1 MKPSINV
8 GPVNQVIH
16 LDDEILI
23 CGKNASISSNLQQGY
38 FIADTR
44 LVSGYRLHIGRTYPQ
59 LLSSS
64 EISESSGRF
73 EFTNSAL
80 IDDVGL
86 QIPEGNLHLRLD
98 RILGRG
104 LHEDYELVNYFD
116 KDLVLTIE
124 ISIESDFADI
134 FDVKL
139 NQLQRRGQ
147 INSDWNEKRSI
158 LSNLFINNGFAR
170 SVQFEART
178 SGEKPAYANGGLS
191 FQVALK
197 PREKWSAC
205 LLWRPIIDGEFLP
218 TRELCH
224 HMLNASDT
232 NTLAG
237 TWVAETTRFETNNSM
252 VDSAVNQ
259 AIEDLINLRVRL
271 QISSTNPLMPSEVPS
286 TDMWVPAAGVPWF
299 VSIFG
304 RDSLITSLQAM
315 HVSYKF
321 AEGSLRALS
330 VLQAT
335 ETDDNRD
342 MQPGKIQHELRRGE
356 LAQLGFIPHTPY
368 YGTHDATPLFVLTT
382 ASTWDW
388 HGDKAKIDLLKPHV
402 DAALAWIDRD
412 GDIDGDGIQEYST
425 RSVRGY
431 FNQGWKDDG
440 TAIVHADGTLP
451 VLPIATIENQGIV
464 IAAKRAWA
472 KVLEEAYGEKL
483 AAQKLYDQAD
493 RLQDLVDEKFYW
505 ADQSTYYLGLDG
517 NKRPIESVASNAGQ
531 LMYYGAIYPERSEKL
546 IARLF
551 EKDMWSGWGIRT
563 LSSDHPSY
571 NPFSYQWGSVWPHDN
586 VLIAAGMRNYGFD
599 EHAHKIVE
607 ATLDAAECFA
617 YHRLPE
623 LFSGL
628 ERDTRSFPVQYL
640 GANVPQAWA
649 AGAVVQ
655 IVSTLLGLEADA
667 KNMIIRLRPSF
678 PTWLKSIKMSRL
690 AIGNEKVNLAVMR
703 SENNGYQYSLESAGP
718 VRVIL

>member
-1 MKPSINV
+1 M
-8 GPVNQVIH
+8 VNGI
-16 LDDEILI
+16 
-23 CGKNASISSNLQQGY
+23 
-38 FIADTR
+38 
-44 LVSGYRLHIGRTYPQ
+44 
-59 LLSSS
+59 
-64 EISESSGRF
+64 
-73 EFTNSAL
+73 
-80 IDDVGL
+80 
-86 QIPEGNLHLRLD
+86 
-98 RILGRG
+98 
-104 LHEDYELVNYFD
+104 
-116 KDLVLTIE
+116 
-124 ISIESDFADI
+124 
-134 FDVKL
+134 
-139 NQLQRRGQ
+139 
-147 INSDWNEKRSI
+147 
-158 LSNLFINNGFAR
+158 
-170 SVQFEART
+170 
-178 SGEKPAYANGGLS
+178 
-191 FQVALK
+191 
-197 PREKWSAC
+197 
-205 LLWRPIIDGEFLP
+205 
-218 TRELCH
+218 
-224 HMLNASDT
+224 
-232 NTLAG
+232 
-237 TWVAETTRFETNNSM
+237 
-252 VDSAVNQ
+252 
-259 AIEDLINLRVRL
+259 
-271 QISSTNPLMPSEVPS
+271 
-286 TDMWVPAAGVPWF
+286 
-299 VSIFG
+299 
-304 RDSLITSLQAM
+304 
-315 HVSYKF
+315 
-321 AEGSLRALS
+321 
-330 VLQAT
+330 
-335 ETDDNRD
+335 
-342 MQPGKIQHELRRGE
+342 
-356 LAQLGFIPHTPY
+356 TPY
-368 YGTHDATPLFVLTT
+368 PRRTIYLDKIILLQFLTT

-440 TAIVHADGTLP
+440 TAIVHADATLP

-571 NPFSYQWGSVWPHDN
+571 NPFSYQRGSVWPHDN